1 MNVLAI
7 EKRKIQKK
15 EAIQKAQLM
24 MAQIKTLVYPTN
36 K

>member
-7 EKRKIQKK
+7 EKRKIIKRK
-15 EAIQKAQLM
+15 AIEAAQLEM
-24 MAQIKTLVYPTN
+24 TKKLLVCSNN

>member
-7 EKRKIQKK
+7 EQRKILKK
-15 EAIQKAQLM
+15 KAIKAAQLELTK
-24 MAQIKTLVYPTN
+24 KTLVCSNN

>member
-7 EKRKIQKK
+7 EKRKIVK
-15 EAIQKAQLM
+15 QKAIKVAQLEM
-24 MAQIKTLVYPTN
+24 TKKLLVCPNN

>member
-7 EKRKIQKK
+7 EKKKILKK
-15 EAIQKAQLM
+15 RAIKLAQLELVK
-24 MAQIKTLVYPTN
+24 KTLVCSNN

>member
-7 EKRKIQKK
+7 EQRKILKK
-15 EAIQKAQLM
+15 KAIKVAQLELTR
-24 MAQIKTLVYPTN
+24 KTLVCSNN

>member
-7 EKRKIQKK
+7 EQRKILKK
-15 EAIQKAQLM
+15 KAIKIAQLELTK
-24 MAQIKTLVYPTN
+24 KTLVCSNN

>member
-7 EKRKIQKK
+7 EQRKILKK
-15 EAIQKAQLM
+15 KAIKVAQLELTK
-24 MAQIKTLVYPTN
+24 KTLVCCNN